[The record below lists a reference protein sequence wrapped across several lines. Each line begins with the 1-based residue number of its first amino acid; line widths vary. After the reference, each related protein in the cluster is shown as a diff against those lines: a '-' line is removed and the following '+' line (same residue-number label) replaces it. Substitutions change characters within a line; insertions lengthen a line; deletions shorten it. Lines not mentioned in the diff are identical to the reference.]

1 MSLGSKLVPF
11 HLAFP
16 VRDIASTRYFYE
28 SILECEI
35 GREAER
41 WIDFDFF
48 GHQLSAHVTEYQH
61 RQEDVNQV
69 DQHAIPARHFGCV
82 LAWSDWDKLVQRCEQ
97 YQIAFYIQPYTR
109 FEGDIGEQRTFFIQ
123 DPSDNFLEFK
133 CFKDGQQLFNK
144 D

>member
-1 MSLGSKLVPF
+1 MSSESECIPF

-28 SILECEI
+28 TILECEI

-48 GHQLSAHVTEYQH
+48 GHQLSAHVTEYLD
-61 RQEDVNQV
+61 RQEAVNQV
-69 DQHAIPARHFGCV
+69 DQHAVPARHFGCV
-82 LAWSDWDKLVQRCEQ
+82 LAWLDWDELVQRCKQ
-97 YQIAFYIQPYTR
+97 HQIAFYIAPYTR
-109 FEGDIGEQRTFFIQ
+109 FEGEVGEQRTFFIQ

-133 CFKDGQQLFNK
+133 CFRDGQQLFKK